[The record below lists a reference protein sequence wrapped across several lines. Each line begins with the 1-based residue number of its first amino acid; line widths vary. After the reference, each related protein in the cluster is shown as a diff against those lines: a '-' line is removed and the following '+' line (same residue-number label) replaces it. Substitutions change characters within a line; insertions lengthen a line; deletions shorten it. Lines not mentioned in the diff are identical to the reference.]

1 MAQVKGILVNDG
13 GAPARIIN
21 FKAGEAISAGEV
33 LKPSTAADM
42 TCLLATN
49 DEHPVLGVGVLNCTL
64 AKVVLGVALT
74 DAASGDM
81 CSIVTGSGVICY
93 VQCENETAGI
103 ALMVDGTAGQLDEWS
118 NSTASTKV
126 VAMTLE
132 NNGAAGLTKCM
143 LL

>member
-1 MAQVKGILVNDG
+1 MATVKGILVNDG

-49 DEHPVLGVGVLNCTL
+49 DEHPI
-64 AKVVLGVALT
+64 LGVALT

-81 CSIVTGSGVICY
+81 CSIVTGSGVVCY
-93 VQCENETAGI
+93 LQVTAETAGI

-118 NSTASTKV
+118 NSTASNKI

-132 NNGAAGLTKCM
+132 VTTGAGLTKCM

>member
-1 MAQVKGILVNDG
+1 MATVKGILVNDG

-21 FKAGEAISAGEV
+21 FKAGEAISAGDV

-49 DEHPVLGVGVLNCTL
+49 DEHPI
-64 AKVVLGVALT
+64 LGVALT

-81 CSIVTGSGVICY
+81 CSIVTGSGVVCY
-93 VQCENETAGI
+93 LQVTAETAGI

-118 NSTASTKV
+118 NSTASTKI

-132 NNGAAGLTKCM
+132 VTTGAGLTKCM

>member
-49 DEHPVLGVGVLNCTL
+49 DEHPI
-64 AKVVLGVALT
+64 LGVALT

-81 CSIVTGSGVICY
+81 CSIVTGSGVVCY
-93 VQCENETAGI
+93 LQVTAETAGI

-118 NSTASTKV
+118 NSTASTKI

-132 NNGAAGLTKCM
+132 VTTGAGLTKCM

>member
-1 MAQVKGILVNDG
+1 MATVKGILVNDG

-21 FKAGEAISAGEV
+21 FKAGEPISAGEV
-33 LKPSTAADM
+33 LKPSTTADM

-49 DEHPVLGVGVLNCTL
+49 DEHPI
-64 AKVVLGVALT
+64 LGVALT

-81 CSIVTGSGVICY
+81 CSIVTGSGVVCY
-93 VQCENETAGI
+93 LQVTAETAGI

-118 NSTASTKV
+118 NSTASTKI

-132 NNGAAGLTKCM
+132 VTTGAGLTKCM

>member
-49 DEHPVLGVGVLNCTL
+49 DEHPVLGV
-64 AKVVLGVALT
+64 ALT
-74 DAASGDM
+74 DAASGAQ
-81 CSIVTGSGVICY
+81 CSIVTGRGVIVY
-93 VQCENETAGI
+93 IQCTDETFGA
-103 ALMVDGTAGQLDEWS
+103 ALMVDTVAGQLDEWS
-118 NSTASTKV
+118 SGDVNR
-126 VAMTLE
+126 VAAICLE
-132 NNGAAGLTKCM
+132 NADAGLTKCM
-143 LL
+143 LV

>member
-1 MAQVKGILVNDG
+1 MATVKGILVNDG

-49 DEHPVLGVGVLNCTL
+49 DEHPI
-64 AKVVLGVALT
+64 LGVALT

-81 CSIVTGSGVICY
+81 CSIVTGSGVVCY
-93 VQCENETAGI
+93 LQVTAETAGI

-118 NSTASTKV
+118 NSTASTKI

-132 NNGAAGLTKCM
+132 VTTGAGLTKCM